1 MQAELVIHH
10 LRNQGDGRSLSG
22 SVRAAMIR
30 HVCLIRNFMFHHST
44 VPQPPK
50 PYSEAPSWHLD
61 ASNGYARKTV
71 AASASLANSA
81 GKVISWIGGEKNNW
95 RQKTINHSSALSKVS
110 RFQWFLMNTAPA
122 HDEMTSRWLTHQ
134 CRAEVTGPW
143 KDLQKGG
150 LSWVVLRCLWL
161 HDRHFSSAIKNKS
174 SNLNFTNTLCDYL
187 RIVLYYIIFPD
198 SWKQA

>member
-1 MQAELVIHH
+1 MP
-10 LRNQGDGRSLSG
+10 SLGGPWFASRAG
-22 SVRAAMIR
+22 HPPPAKPKWWQVSVGVSESC
-30 HVCLIRNFMFHHST
+30 HVCLIRSFMFHHST

-50 PYSEAPSWHLD
+50 PYAEASSWHLD

-95 RQKTINHSSALSKVS
+95 RQKTINNCSALSKVS
-110 RFQWFLMNTAPA
+110 RFRWFLMNTAPA
-122 HDEMTSRWLTHQ
+122 RDEMTPRWLTHQ

-150 LSWVVLRCLWL
+150 LSWVVPRCL
-161 HDRHFSSAIKNKS
+161 
-174 SNLNFTNTLCDYL
+174 
-187 RIVLYYIIFPD
+187 
-198 SWKQA
+198 